1 MLEIAEMIETVLSNV
16 DNEEVIAQV
25 RARVNETMKKYP
37 IFAYKLTTSINILIK
52 DFGVFEKAL
61 SFFKNFK
68 VFYETSRPFKKSNRK
83 VFLSA
88 FPTEISINFYLC
100 RQFIR

>member
-1 MLEIAEMIETVLSNV
+1 M
-16 DNEEVIAQV
+16 
-25 RARVNETMKKYP
+25 
-37 IFAYKLTTSINILIK
+37 TSINILKK